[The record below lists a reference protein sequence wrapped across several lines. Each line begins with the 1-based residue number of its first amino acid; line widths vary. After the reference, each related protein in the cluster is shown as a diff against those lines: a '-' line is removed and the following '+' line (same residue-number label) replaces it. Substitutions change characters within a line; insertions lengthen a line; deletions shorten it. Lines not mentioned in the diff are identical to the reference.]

1 MYSVGEQK
9 VIDLVLGGTIGVSF
23 SNELLHFS
31 WLPFLLLQHVVF
43 IVKFFVAWMIPDVP
57 ADVKAKI
64 KREKYLT
71 QKILHEY
78 ELEKLKERLCQGD
91 KRATEKEFIATEGR
105 MELSRAM

>member
-1 MYSVGEQK
+1 MCTSH
-9 VIDLVLGGTIGVSF
+9 IHNIIF
-23 SNELLHFS
+23 
-31 WLPFLLLQHVVF
+31 LQHVVF

>member
-1 MYSVGEQK
+1 MGNVLKEKWFILHHTSTFRSFPLASLFMY
-9 VIDLVLGGTIGVSF
+9 LFT
-23 SNELLHFS
+23 
-31 WLPFLLLQHVVF
+31 LQHVVF

-78 ELEKLKERLCQGD
+78 ELEKLKERLCHGD